1 MCMRGSADAD
11 ARRCAGA
18 MSRGMLAGRR
28 GRSWVV
34 RRGMLGKGGGARGG
48 RLRLLLRLRG
58 RLRLRL
64 RLCRGAAVVGYA
76 FEANRAMGYR
86 GTGLDVCML
95 GGWIAVLTMPCW
107 VAVEMGMGM
116 GCRSRGMVWGAGLVV
131 S

>member
-1 MCMRGSADAD
+1 MRGSADAD

-18 MSRGMLAGRR
+18 VSRGMLGGLR

-34 RRGMLGKGGGARGG
+34 RRGRLGKGGGARGG
-48 RLRLLLRLRG
+48 RLRLLLRLR
-58 RLRLRL
+58 RRLRL

-76 FEANRAMGYR
+76 FEATRAMGYR

-95 GGWIAVLTMPCW
+95 GGWVAVCSMSCC

-116 GCRSRGMVWGAGLVV
+116 GYRSRGMVWGAGLVV